1 MEKYT
6 NKKRKNQS
14 SNNKDTNDMEI
25 DEESNFYYDQNNIK
39 VSNKDEI
46 EDLNQIIDVD
56 FLFSEIRNTY
66 FFGIKNF
73 LEGLLDFEEFD
84 ASGLSDLIV
93 EEGDY
98 LGTTIKTELE
108 EETGNNLPDLYAL
121 VTLIPYN
128 SFHSLKSVNQIMQFC
143 IKKSENEPKM
153 KQFLEGMVAKH
164 NQEYYKN
171 LSLNLNNVDLSK
183 FKLGIFINERAS
195 NLPMPLVGPLL
206 NLLQEDIIKYKEV
219 NDGADKY
226 DCTHILYITK

>member
-1 MEKYT
+1 MERDNKYT
-6 NKKRKNQS
+6 NKKRKN
-14 SNNKDTNDMEI
+14 NKEDSKMEVEEDT
-25 DEESNFYYDQNNIK
+25 NFYYDQNNIK
-39 VSNKDEI
+39 ITNKDEI

-56 FLFSEIRNTY
+56 LLFSEIRNTY

-128 SFHSLKSVNQIMQFC
+128 SFFASKSINQIMQFC
-143 IKKSENEPKM
+143 IKKSENEA
-153 KQFLEGMVAKH
+153 LYANLH
-164 NQEYYKN
+164 NLDECDV
-171 LSLNLNNVDLSK
+171 L
-183 FKLGIFINERAS
+183 
-195 NLPMPLVGPLL
+195 
-206 NLLQEDIIKYKEV
+206 
-219 NDGADKY
+219 
-226 DCTHILYITK
+226 ILK

>member
-1 MEKYT
+1 MERDNKYT
-6 NKKRKNQS
+6 NKKRKN
-14 SNNKDTNDMEI
+14 NKEDSKMEVEEDT
-25 DEESNFYYDQNNIK
+25 NFYYDQNNIK
-39 VSNKDEI
+39 ITNKDEI

-128 SFHSLKSVNQIMQFC
+128 SFFASKSINQIMQFC

-164 NQEYYKN
+164 NQEYFKN
-171 LSLNLNNVDLSK
+171 LSLNNVDLSK
-183 FKLGIFINERAS
+183 YKLGIFINERAS

-206 NLLQEDIIKYKEV
+206 NLLQDDIIKYKEV

-226 DCTHILYITK
+226 DFTHILYITK